1 MIVVT
6 HRALQVGKMVGLHT
20 LPRQRV
26 FTQVKYCLA
35 LCALLGGIAMIAVAS
50 QREPGVPQ
58 RAVITVSAALD
69 AQHDYRYINR
79 SSGVAQV
86 QRSIDGGR
94 TWAHGGLLPEP
105 VLQLEPGPVDD
116 TVVFARTE
124 SNLWRSE
131 TGGVSWARVAN
142 LPGRPLSLAM
152 TARATPTGPIFLG
165 TDDHGLY
172 TSTDSGKTWQAA
184 GGRLSLVGAGALA
197 ISALMVNPDPALRA
211 LAPAS
216 ILALIADPAAP
227 APSAAL
233 PGAKADFAA
242 NPWAMAVIAALM
254 LLTVLVVVLI
264 WQRPRPAAP
273 VSPA

>member
-1 MIVVT
+1 
-6 HRALQVGKMVGLHT
+6 
-20 LPRQRV
+20 
-26 FTQVKYCLA
+26 
-35 LCALLGGIAMIAVAS
+35 
-50 QREPGVPQ
+50 
-58 RAVITVSAALD
+58 
-69 AQHDYRYINR
+69 
-79 SSGVAQV
+79 
-86 QRSIDGGR
+86 
-94 TWAHGGLLPEP
+94 
-105 VLQLEPGPVDD
+105 
-116 TVVFARTE
+116 
-124 SNLWRSE
+124 
-131 TGGVSWARVAN
+131 
-142 LPGRPLSLAM
+142 M